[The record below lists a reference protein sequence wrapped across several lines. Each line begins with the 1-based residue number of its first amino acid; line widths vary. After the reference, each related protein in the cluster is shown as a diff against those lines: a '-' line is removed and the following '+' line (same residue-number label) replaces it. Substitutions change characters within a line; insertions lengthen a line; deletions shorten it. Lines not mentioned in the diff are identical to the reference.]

1 MFTSFP
7 LLFDRPFAFPL
18 DGTMFQSFDDI
29 SEGHLSPE
37 RVTRLR
43 DELKRRNL
51 DGFIIPRQDEFQGEY
66 VAPYAER
73 LRWLTGF
80 AGSWGLAILMR
91 DRGAIFVD
99 GRYTIQVRK
108 QVDTSI
114 FTPRHLVEEPPTEW
128 LEKELKS
135 GEVLG
140 YDPWLMTADQI
151 ARFEKAAAKAGA
163 RLVAVDSNPLDA
175 IWTDQPKRPRKPVSV
190 QPTQF
195 SGKSSKDKLGDVSNS
210 LEKAGADA
218 VVLTQPDS
226 VAWAFNIRGGDVA
239 YTPVVLSYAIL
250 HRHGEAELFVDET
263 KLPED
268 VAAHLKG
275 IVRLRAPQDIETS
288 LAALGQKKAR
298 VQIDPDWAPE
308 RIRAVLAAAGAE
320 IVTAKDPCVL
330 PKARKNAVEQEGARA
345 AQKRD
350 GVAVSRFLCWLDRT
364 APKGQENEVTV
375 AEKLAEFRAEGGM
388 LKDLSF
394 DSISGVGP
402 NAAIPHY
409 RVSKASALPLKPG
422 QIYLIDSGAQY
433 QDGTT
438 DITRTVIIGEPT
450 HEMKDRFT
458 RVLKGMIALS
468 RIRFPKGTCG
478 SQLDVLAR
486 QPQWMAGLD
495 FDHGTGHGVGSY
507 LSVHEGPARIN
518 KSDRTPLEPGM
529 ILSNEPGYY
538 KEGQYGIRIEN
549 LLLVR
554 EPEAISGGERPML
567 QFETLTLCPID
578 RRLIEPG
585 LLDPAELASLNAYH
599 ARVLREIGAFLEGAE
614 FDWLKQ
620 ACAPLNS

>member
-1 MFTSFP
+1 
-7 LLFDRPFAFPL
+7 
-18 DGTMFQSFDDI
+18 MFQSFDDT

-37 RVTRLR
+37 RVMRLR

-114 FTPRHLVEEPPTEW
+114 FTPRHLVEEPPAEW
-128 LEKELKS
+128 LEKELKP
-135 GEVLG
+135 GEVVG
-140 YDPWLMTADQI
+140 YDPWLMTADQV

-163 RLVAVDSNPLDA
+163 QLTPVDSNPIDA
-175 IWTDQPKRPRKPVSV
+175 VWTDQPARPAKPVAV

-195 SGKSSKDKLGDVSNS
+195 AGKSAKDKLADVSAS
-210 LEKAGADA
+210 LEKSGADA

-226 VAWAFNIRGGDVA
+226 VAWAFNIRGADVA

-250 HRHGEAELFVDET
+250 HRKGEAELFVDGA

-275 IVRLRAPQDIETS
+275 IVRLRTPQDIEAS
-288 LAALGQKKAR
+288 LANLGSSKAR
-298 VQIDPDWAPE
+298 VLIDPDWAPE
-308 RIRAVLAAAGAE
+308 RIRAILTASGAT
-320 IVTAKDPCVL
+320 IVPGPDPTRL
-330 PKARKNAVEQEGARA
+330 PKARKNPVEQEGARA

-350 GVAVSRFLCWLDRT
+350 GVAMARFLCWLDQ
-364 APKGQENEVTV
+364 AALAGDQDEVTV
-375 AEKLAEFRAEGGM
+375 AQKLAEFRNAGGM

-409 RVSKASALPLKPG
+409 RVSKASALPMKKNE
-422 QIYLIDSGAQY
+422 IYLIDSGAQY

-438 DITRTVIIGEPT
+438 DITRTVILGEPT
-450 HEMKDRFT
+450 REMKDRFT

-486 QPQWMAGLD
+486 QPQWIAGLD

-549 LLLVR
+549 LILVR
-554 EPEAISGGERPML
+554 EPEAIQGGERPMMS
-567 QFETLTLCPID
+567 FETLTLCPID
-578 RRLIEPG
+578 RRLIEPR
-585 LLDPAELASLNAYH
+585 LLDPEELAWLNAYH
-599 ARVLREIGAFLEGAE
+599 ARVLREVGAFLEGRE
-614 FDWLKQ
+614 LDWLKQ
-620 ACAPLNS
+620 ACAPIAT

>member
-1 MFTSFP
+1 
-7 LLFDRPFAFPL
+7 
-18 DGTMFQSFDDI
+18 MFQSFDDI

-80 AGSWGLAILMR
+80 AGSWGLAILMK
-91 DRGAIFVD
+91 DRAAIFVD

-114 FTPRHLVEEPPTEW
+114 FTPRHLVEEPPAEW

-163 RLVAVDSNPLDA
+163 RLVAVDSNPLDS
-175 IWTDQPKRPRKPVSV
+175 IWTDQPKRPNKSVSV

-195 SGKSSKDKLGDVSNS
+195 SGKSSKDKLGDVSKS

-239 YTPVVLSYAIL
+239 YTPVILSYAIL
-250 HRHGEAELFVDET
+250 HRHGEAELFIDET

-268 VAAHLKG
+268 AAAHLKG
-275 IVRLRAPQDIETS
+275 IVRIRPPQEIEAS
-288 LAALGQKKAR
+288 LSALGQKKAR
-298 VQIDPDWAPE
+298 VQIDPDWTPE
-308 RIRAVLAAAGAE
+308 RIRAVLAASGAE

-350 GVAVSRFLCWLDRT
+350 GIAMSRFLCWLDQA

-375 AEKLAEFRAEGGM
+375 AERLAAFRAEGGM

-409 RVSKASALPLKPG
+409 RVSKATALPLKPG

-438 DITRTVIIGEPT
+438 DITRTIIIGEPT

-486 QPQWMAGLD
+486 QPQWMAGFD

-549 LLLVR
+549 LILVR
-554 EPEAISGGERPML
+554 EPEAVPGGERPMM

-585 LLDPAELASLNAYH
+585 LLDPAELAWLNAYH

-614 FDWLKQ
+614 LDWLKQ
-620 ACAPLNS
+620 ACAPLNC

>member
-1 MFTSFP
+1 
-7 LLFDRPFAFPL
+7 
-18 DGTMFQSFDDI
+18 MFQSFDDV
-29 SEGHLSPE
+29 SEGHLSRE

-43 DELKRRNL
+43 EELQRRQL

-73 LRWLTGF
+73 LRWLSGF

-91 DRGAIFVD
+91 DRAAIFVD
-99 GRYTIQVRK
+99 GRYTIQVRH
-108 QVDTSI
+108 QVDTTI
-114 FTPRHLVEEPPTEW
+114 FTPRHLVEEPPAEW
-128 LEKELKS
+128 IEKELKP

-140 YDPWLMTADQI
+140 YDPWLMTAEQI
-151 ARFEKAAAKAGA
+151 SRFEKAAAKAGA
-163 RLVAVDSNPLDA
+163 KLVPVDSNPIDSVWA
-175 IWTDQPKRPRKPVSV
+175 EQPKRPAKPVSV

-195 SGKSSKDKLGDVSNS
+195 SGKSAKDKLTDVAKS

-250 HRHGEAELFVDET
+250 HRKGEAELFIDAD

-268 VAAHLKG
+268 VTAHLKG
-275 IVRLRAPQDIETS
+275 IVRIRPAAEIEAS
-288 LAALGQKKAR
+288 LASLGQQKAR

-308 RIRAVLAAAGAE
+308 RIRAVLAQSGAD
-320 IVTAKDPCVL
+320 IVTGKDPCVL
-330 PKARKNAVEQEGARA
+330 PKARKNATEQEGARA

-350 GVAVSRFLCWLDRT
+350 GVAVTRFLCWLDRA
-364 APKGQENEVTV
+364 APKGDQDEVTV
-375 AEKLAEFRAEGGM
+375 AQKLAEFRAEGGM

-409 RVSKASALPLKPG
+409 RVSKASALPLKSG
-422 QIYLIDSGAQY
+422 EIYLIDSGAQY

-438 DITRTVIIGEPT
+438 DITRTVIVGTPT
-450 HEMKDRFT
+450 AEMKDRFT

-549 LLLVR
+549 LILVR
-554 EPEAISGGERPML
+554 EPEAISGGERPMMS
-567 QFETLTLCPID
+567 FETLTLAPID
-578 RRLIEPG
+578 RRLIEPN
-585 LLDPAELASLNAYH
+585 LLAPEERDWLNAYH
-599 ARVLREIGAFLEGAE
+599 ARVEREIGAFLEGEELA
-614 FDWLKQ
+614 WLKQ
-620 ACAPLNS
+620 ACAAV

>member
-1 MFTSFP
+1 
-7 LLFDRPFAFPL
+7 
-18 DGTMFQSFDDI
+18 MFQSFDDV

-43 DELKRRNL
+43 DELQRRNL

-66 VAPYAER
+66 VASYAER

-99 GRYTIQVRK
+99 GRYTIQVRQ
-108 QVDTSI
+108 QVDTSL
-114 FTPRHLVEEPPTEW
+114 FTPRHLVEEPPSEW
-128 LEKELKS
+128 LEKELKP
-135 GEVLG
+135 GEVVG

-151 ARFEKAAAKAGA
+151 ARFEKAAVKAGA
-163 RLVAVDSNPLDA
+163 QLTPVESNPIDA
-175 IWTDQPKRPRKPVSV
+175 VWTDQPARPAKPVSV

-195 SGKSSKDKLGDVSNS
+195 SGKSAKDKLADVSS
-210 LEKAGADA
+210 VLDKAKADA
-218 VVLTQPDS
+218 VVVTQPDS

-250 HRHGEAELFVDET
+250 HRQGEAELFIDAT

-268 VAAHLKG
+268 AVAHLEG
-275 IVRLRAPQDIETS
+275 VARIRAPREIEAS
-288 LAALGQKKAR
+288 LAALGQRKAR

-308 RIRAVLAAAGAE
+308 KIRAVLAASGAE
-320 IVTAKDPCVL
+320 ILHGKDPCVL

-350 GVAVSRFLCWLDRT
+350 GVAMARFLCWLDEA
-364 APKGQENEVTV
+364 APSGSETEVTV
-375 AEKLAEFRAEGGM
+375 ARKLAEVRAAGGM

-402 NAAIPHY
+402 HAAIPHY
-409 RVSKASALPLKPG
+409 HVSKASALPLKKNE
-422 QIYLIDSGAQY
+422 IYLIDSGAQY

-438 DITRTVIIGEPT
+438 DITRTVIIGAPT
-450 HEMKDRFT
+450 AEMKDRFT

-486 QPQWMAGLD
+486 QPLWMAGLD

-529 ILSNEPGYY
+529 ILSNEPGFY

-549 LLLVR
+549 LILVR
-554 EPEAISGGERPML
+554 EAEAVAGGERPMMS
-567 QFETLTLCPID
+567 FETLTLCPID
-578 RRLIEPG
+578 RRLIAPA
-585 LLDPAELASLNAYH
+585 LLSPEELAWLDAYH
-599 ARVLREIGAFLEGAE
+599 ARVEREVGAFLDGKELA
-614 FDWLKQ
+614 WLKR
-620 ACAPLNS
+620 ACAPLAA

>member
-1 MFTSFP
+1 
-7 LLFDRPFAFPL
+7 
-18 DGTMFQSFDDI
+18 MFQSFDDV
-29 SEGHLSPE
+29 SEGHLSRE

-43 DELKRRNL
+43 EELQRRQL

-73 LRWLTGF
+73 LRWLSGF

-91 DRGAIFVD
+91 DRAAIFVD
-99 GRYTIQVRK
+99 GRYTIQVRH
-108 QVDTSI
+108 QVDTTI
-114 FTPRHLVEEPPTEW
+114 FTPRHLVEEPPAEW
-128 LEKELKS
+128 IEKELKP

-140 YDPWLMTADQI
+140 YDPWLMTAEQI
-151 ARFEKAAAKAGA
+151 SRFEKAAAKAGA
-163 RLVAVDSNPLDA
+163 KLVPVDSNPIDA
-175 IWTDQPKRPRKPVSV
+175 VWAEQPKRPAKPVSV

-195 SGKSSKDKLGDVSNS
+195 SGKSAKDKLTDVAKS

-250 HRHGEAELFVDET
+250 HRKGEAELFIDAD

-268 VAAHLKG
+268 VTAHLKG
-275 IVRLRAPQDIETS
+275 IVRIRPAAEIEAS
-288 LAALGQKKAR
+288 LASLGQQKAR

-308 RIRAVLAAAGAE
+308 RIRAVLAQSGADIVAG
-320 IVTAKDPCVL
+320 KDPCVL
-330 PKARKNAVEQEGARA
+330 PKARKNATEQEGARA

-350 GVAVSRFLCWLDRT
+350 GVAVTRFLCWLDRA
-364 APKGQENEVTV
+364 APKGDQDEVTV
-375 AEKLAEFRAEGGM
+375 AQKLAEFRAEGGM

-409 RVSKASALPLKPG
+409 RVSKASALPLKSG
-422 QIYLIDSGAQY
+422 EIYLIDSGAQY

-438 DITRTVIIGEPT
+438 DITRTVIIGTPT
-450 HEMKDRFT
+450 AEMKDRFT

-549 LLLVR
+549 LILVR
-554 EPEAISGGERPML
+554 EPEAISGGERPMMS
-567 QFETLTLCPID
+567 FETLTLAPID

-585 LLDPAELASLNAYH
+585 LLSPEERDWLNAYH
-599 ARVLREIGAFLEGAE
+599 ARVEREIGAFLEGEELA
-614 FDWLKQ
+614 WLKQ
-620 ACAPLNS
+620 ACAAV

>member
-1 MFTSFP
+1 
-7 LLFDRPFAFPL
+7 
-18 DGTMFQSFDDI
+18 MFQSFDDI

-43 DELKRRNL
+43 EELERRNL

-91 DRGAIFVD
+91 DKGAIFVD

-108 QVDTSI
+108 QVDTTL

-128 LEKELKS
+128 LEKELKA
-135 GEVLG
+135 GQVLG
-140 YDPWLMTADQI
+140 YDPWLMTADQV
-151 ARFEKAAAKAGA
+151 ARFSKAAAKAGA
-163 RLVAVDSNPLDA
+163 KLVPVDTNPVDAV
-175 IWTDQPKRPRKPVSV
+175 WTSQPPRPEKPVSV

-195 SGKSSKDKLGDVSNS
+195 SGRSAKDKLADVSTN
-210 LEKAGADA
+210 LDKLGADA
-218 VVLTQPDS
+218 VVLTQPDA

-250 HRHGEAELFVDET
+250 HRKGEAELFIDT
-263 KLPED
+263 TRLPED
-268 VAAHLKG
+268 VVAHLNG
-275 IVRLRAPQDIETS
+275 VVRIRSPREIEAS
-288 LAALGQKKAR
+288 LTELGQKKAR
-298 VQIDPDWAPE
+298 VAIDPDWAPE
-308 RIRAVLAAAGAE
+308 RIRAVLASAGAE
-320 IVTAKDPCVL
+320 ILHAPDPTRL
-330 PKARKNAVEQEGARA
+330 PKARKNPIEQEGARA
-345 AQKRD
+345 AQRRD
-350 GVAVSRFLCWLDRT
+350 GVAVSRFLCWIDRE
-364 APKGQENEVTV
+364 ALASPQNEVTA

-409 RVSKASALPLKPG
+409 RVSKTSALPLKKNE
-422 QIYLIDSGAQY
+422 IYLIDSGAQY

-438 DITRTVIIGEPT
+438 DITRTVILGEPT
-450 HEMKDRFT
+450 PEMKDRFT
-458 RVLKGMIALS
+458 RVLKGMIALT

-486 QPQWMAGLD
+486 QSLWMAGLD

-549 LLLVR
+549 LILVR
-554 EPEAISGGERPML
+554 EAEAIQGGERPML
-567 QFETLTLCPID
+567 AFETLTWCPID

-585 LLDPAELASLNAYH
+585 ILSPEELAWLNAYH
-599 ARVLREIGAFLEGAE
+599 ARVLREVGAFLEGAE
-614 FDWLKQ
+614 LDWLKQ
-620 ACAPLNS
+620 ACAPI

>member
-1 MFTSFP
+1 
-7 LLFDRPFAFPL
+7 
-18 DGTMFQSFDDI
+18 MFQSFDDV

-43 DELKRRNL
+43 EELARRHL

-80 AGSWGLAILMR
+80 AGSWGLAILMK

-108 QVDTSI
+108 QVDTAL
-114 FTPRHLVEEPPTEW
+114 FTPRHLVEEPPAEW
-128 LEKELKS
+128 LEKELKP
-135 GEVLG
+135 GEVVG

-163 RLVAVDSNPLDA
+163 KLVAVETNPLDA
-175 IWTDQPKRPRKPVSV
+175 IWTGQPKRPMKPVAV

-195 SGKSSKDKLGDVSNS
+195 SGKSSKDKLGDVAKT

-250 HRHGEAELFVDET
+250 RRQGEAELFIDQT

-275 IVRLRAPQDIETS
+275 IVRIRAPQEIEAS
-288 LAALGQKKAR
+288 LAGLGEKKAR
-298 VQIDPDWAPE
+298 VQIDPDWTPE
-308 RIRAVLAAAGAE
+308 RIRAVLAASGAE
-320 IVTAKDPCVL
+320 IVTGKDPCVL
-330 PKARKNAVEQEGARA
+330 PKARKNPIEQEGARA

-350 GVAVSRFLCWLDRT
+350 GVAMARFLCWLDEA
-364 APKGQENEVTV
+364 APKGDQNEVTV
-375 AEKLAEFRAEGGM
+375 AEKLAEFRNAGGM

-409 RVSKASALPLKPG
+409 RVSKASALPLKKG

-438 DITRTVIIGEPT
+438 DITRTVIVGEPT
-450 HEMKDRFT
+450 VEMKDRFT

-518 KSDRTPLEPGM
+518 KTDRTPLEPGM

-549 LLLVR
+549 LILVR
-554 EPEAISGGERPML
+554 EAEAIAGGERPMMS
-567 QFETLTLCPID
+567 FETLTLCPID
-578 RRLIEPG
+578 RRLIESS
-585 LLDPAELASLNAYH
+585 LLSPEELAWLNAYH
-599 ARVLREIGAFLEGAE
+599 ARVEREVGAFLDGPELA
-614 FDWLKQ
+614 WLKK
-620 ACAPLNS
+620 ACAPI

>member
-1 MFTSFP
+1 
-7 LLFDRPFAFPL
+7 
-18 DGTMFQSFDDI
+18 
-29 SEGHLSPE
+29 
-37 RVTRLR
+37 
-43 DELKRRNL
+43 
-51 DGFIIPRQDEFQGEY
+51 
-66 VAPYAER
+66 
-73 LRWLTGF
+73 
-80 AGSWGLAILMR
+80 
-91 DRGAIFVD
+91 
-99 GRYTIQVRK
+99 
-108 QVDTSI
+108 
-114 FTPRHLVEEPPTEW
+114 
-128 LEKELKS
+128 
-135 GEVLG
+135 
-140 YDPWLMTADQI
+140 
-151 ARFEKAAAKAGA
+151 
-163 RLVAVDSNPLDA
+163 AVDSNPIDA
-175 IWTDQPKRPRKPVSV
+175 VWADQPKRPMKPVSV

-195 SGKSSKDKLGDVSNS
+195 SGKSAKDKLADVAKS
-210 LEKAGADA
+210 LEKASADA

-250 HRHGEAELFVDET
+250 HRKGEAELFIDT
-263 KLPED
+263 SKLPED
-268 VAAHLKG
+268 VTAHLEG
-275 IVRLRAPQDIETS
+275 IVRIRPAQEIEVS
-288 LAALGQKKAR
+288 LASLGEQKAR

-308 RIRAVLAAAGAE
+308 RIRAVLAASGAE
-320 IVTAKDPCVL
+320 IVAAKDPCVL
-330 PKARKNAVEQEGARA
+330 PKARKNTIEQEGARA

-350 GVAVSRFLCWLDRT
+350 GVAVTRFLCWLDK
-364 APKGQENEVTV
+364 AGPEGGQDEVTV
-375 AEKLAEFRAEGGM
+375 AEKLAAFRAEGGM

-409 RVSKASALPLKPG
+409 RVSKASALPLKKG

-450 HEMKDRFT
+450 SEMKDRFT

-554 EPEAISGGERPML
+554 EPEAITGGDRPMMS
-567 QFETLTLCPID
+567 FETLTLSPID

-585 LLDPAELASLNAYH
+585 LLAPEERDWLNAYH
-599 ARVLREIGAFLEGAE
+599 ARVEREIGAFLEGDELA
-614 FDWLKQ
+614 WLKQ
-620 ACAPLNS
+620 ACAPV

>member
-1 MFTSFP
+1 
-7 LLFDRPFAFPL
+7 
-18 DGTMFQSFDDI
+18 MFQSFDDV

-43 DELKRRNL
+43 EELARRHL

-73 LRWLTGF
+73 LHWLTGF
-80 AGSWGLAILMR
+80 AGSLGLPILMS
-91 DRGAIFVD
+91 DRAAIFVD
-99 GRYTIQVRK
+99 GRYTIQVRQ
-108 QVDTSI
+108 QVDTAI
-114 FTPRHLVEEPPTEW
+114 FTPRHLVEEPPAEW
-128 LEKELKS
+128 LEKELKP
-135 GEVLG
+135 GEILG
-140 YDPWLMTADQI
+140 YDPWLLTADQI
-151 ARFEKAAAKAGA
+151 SRFEKAAAKAGA
-163 RLVAVDSNPLDA
+163 KLQPVDGNPIDA
-175 IWTDQPKRPRKPVSV
+175 IWAEQPKRPMKPVSV

-195 SGKSSKDKLGDVSNS
+195 SGKSARDKLDDVAKS

-250 HRHGEAELFVDET
+250 HRKGEAELFIDT
-263 KLPED
+263 AKLPED
-268 VAAHLKG
+268 VTAHLKS
-275 IVRLRAPQDIETS
+275 IVRLKAPQDIEAS
-288 LAALGQKKAR
+288 LASLGREKAR
-298 VQIDPDWAPE
+298 VQIDPDWTPE
-308 RIRAVLAAAGAE
+308 RIRAVLAASGAE
-320 IVTAKDPCVL
+320 IVHGKDPCVL
-330 PKARKNAVEQEGARA
+330 PKARKNAIEQEGARA

-350 GVAVSRFLCWLDRT
+350 GVAVTRFLCWLDAA
-364 APKGQENEVTV
+364 APKGGQDEVTV
-375 AEKLAEFRAEGGM
+375 AQKLAEFRAEGGM

-409 RVSKASALPLKPG
+409 RVSRATALPLKDG
-422 QIYLIDSGAQY
+422 EIYLIDSGAQY

-438 DITRTVIIGEPT
+438 DITRTVIVGTPT
-450 HEMKDRFT
+450 AEMKDRFT

-495 FDHGTGHGVGSY
+495 FDHGTVHGVGSY

-549 LLLVR
+549 LILVR
-554 EPEAISGGERPML
+554 EPEAIPGGERPMMS
-567 QFETLTLCPID
+567 FETLTLCPID

-585 LLDPAELASLNAYH
+585 VLAPEERDWLNAYH
-599 ARVLREIGAFLEGAE
+599 ARVEREIGAFLEGAE
-614 FDWLKQ
+614 LAWLKQ
-620 ACAPLNS
+620 ACAPV